1 MISISIFFSSGDVYG
16 IFYNGQ
22 ILPQR
27 YEDIIHGLLCC
38 DPAAYSLESSS
49 TGAWFYALK
58 NKTWYLVSVLAE

>member
-1 MISISIFFSSGDVYG
+1 MFAWHLVNDKPFYFFSTRGVYG

-38 DPAAYSLESSS
+38 DPATYSLESSS
-49 TGAWFYALK
+49 AAPGSML
-58 NKTWYLVSVLAE
+58 